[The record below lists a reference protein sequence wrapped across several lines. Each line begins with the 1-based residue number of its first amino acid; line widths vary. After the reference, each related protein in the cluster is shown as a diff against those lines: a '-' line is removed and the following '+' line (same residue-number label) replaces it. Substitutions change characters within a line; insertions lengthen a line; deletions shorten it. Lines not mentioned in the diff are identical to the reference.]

1 MELNFKGGGN
11 DDFFVFRNICV
22 LLEEILI
29 NLFSRNILIL
39 LVEYVDLG
47 YCIFR
52 YIIGLVFLEDLYD
65 LNKDF

>member
-1 MELNFKGGGN
+1 M
-11 DDFFVFRNICV
+11 FRNICV

-29 NLFSRNILIL
+29 NLFSRNKLIL